1 MHIPSVTAA
10 MIWLSLPVVEV
21 AVFGRAVLGRCDA
34 GVLVDVAG
42 RLEGYGALC
51 VLAREGVLA
60 VVPGVK
66 YPFRAGMVMFLK
78 LIVGRVRTR
87 DLQKRWK
94 LPHET
99 AIKTLLVFFY
109 SHMQ

>member
-42 RLEGYGALC
+42 RLDGYGALC

-66 YPFRAGMVMFLK
+66 YPFLAGMVILK
-78 LIVGRVRTR
+78 LIAGRVRTR
-87 DLQKRWK
+87 DLQERW
-94 LPHET
+94 ET
-99 AIKTLLVFFY
+99 PARDGY
-109 SHMQ
+109 